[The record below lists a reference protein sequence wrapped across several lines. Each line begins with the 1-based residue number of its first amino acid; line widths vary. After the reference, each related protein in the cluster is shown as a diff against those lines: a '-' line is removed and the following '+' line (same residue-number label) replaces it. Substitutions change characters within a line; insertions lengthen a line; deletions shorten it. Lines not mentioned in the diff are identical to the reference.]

1 MEKHVYLHDLGT
13 LCVMPIVHLITVLH
27 LHYAAYRTIKGSLP
41 KEKSEKTPSR
51 LIGFLV
57 VFAFSYSNHLQ
68 PSIIRAR
75 YQSLGLWDL

>member
-41 KEKSEKTPSR
+41 KEKSEKN
-51 LIGFLV
+51 
-57 VFAFSYSNHLQ
+57 AFSLDWLFG
-68 PSIIRAR
+68 RFCF
-75 YQSLGLWDL
+75 LLF